1 MILITGIDG
10 YIGSHMAQRLS
21 ALRIPYWGID
31 LDFSKNNIVCD
42 IKYNVNLCYWEE
54 LNTCVL
60 EQFIFEKGFADKIQA
75 TTHIFH
81 FAGWKSIKHSLIN
94 PLKTISNNVNSTI
107 NLLNFAENYFPKAKI
122 IFSSSASVYG
132 NAQSPI
138 REDSPLNPLNPYAL
152 SKKICE
158 DIIMNSGINYAILR
172 YFNPV
177 GELYKLRDHSTDSIN
192 YNIRKGDF
200 QIFGNDYP
208 TSDGTPVRDFI
219 PISELIDAHLEAM
232 KWKTN
237 EIVNIGTGSPT
248 TVKQLLDKIQ
258 IPYTIGPRR
267 EGDVAE
273 LWADISKYRNL
284 LIRYREAPDSSIL
297 KNFPNDNS

>member
-31 LDFSKNNIVCD
+31 QITYKNISSGDSIEMCDLTNDKATYFTFNNI
-42 IKYNVNLCYWEE
+42 YNESVSPI
-54 LNTCVL
+54 NTV
-60 EQFIFEKGFADKIQA
+60 
-75 TTHIFH
+75 FH
-81 FAGWKSIKHSLIN
+81 FAGHKSIKESLAF
-94 PLKTISNNVNSTI
+94 PLKYIGDNVKST
-107 NLLNFAENYFPKAKI
+107 LNVITFTKKYFPTAKI

-158 DIIMNSGINYAILR
+158 EIIMNSGINYAILR

-297 KNFPNDNS
+297 KNF